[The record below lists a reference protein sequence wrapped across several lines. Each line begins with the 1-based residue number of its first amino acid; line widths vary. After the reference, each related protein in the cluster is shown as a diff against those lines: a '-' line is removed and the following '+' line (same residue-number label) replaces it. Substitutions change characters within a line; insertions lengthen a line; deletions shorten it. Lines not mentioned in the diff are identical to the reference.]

1 MADIVMEMGFG
12 EEKEKV
18 DFGPELEATL
28 PAASADA
35 QAGRLVEALDALLAL
50 EKRTRIANDAFASA
64 RVAQAVVRA
73 CWAAKDLNGVIE
85 QVSALCKKRG
95 QSKRSTVALVRQA
108 LRFVDALREEGS
120 TALPT
125 AVEKPSEPL
134 EAKPEEGEEESKS
147 SSSSSASSGSGSA
160 AAQASAA
167 GAGGK
172 PKEDEE
178 PADPTEARLA
188 REAKQEKMEDAS
200 AVAHERDSDET
211 APVSSAEGAAV
222 AEAAGKTMREARL
235 ALITSLR
242 EVTDGKIWV
251 EVERARLTRALAEIH
266 EAEGRPAQ
274 ACTTLQDAAVETYAA
289 MRTGEKLDFLLE
301 QVRLCRDVGDWVRMS
316 IIANKV
322 QRRVI
327 DRLEHQSRKL
337 RHFELLACLHE
348 QRSDALA
355 LADDFQAVL
364 ECPVVAADEARCA
377 ETLGRVAVYTA
388 LAPWT
393 ETLTARW
400 HAILQ
405 DKRIERL
412 PAHQALLRDLVSGE
426 MALLPRPE
434 LAPLAADPVFKGL
447 PDGAEKLSAPEAIST
462 LASRHPTAPS
472 AAPSSSSTSAQ
483 SASDGS
489 SSSSSSSSSSQA
501 AAAAP
506 GRAPA
511 VPQGARW
518 WGVLHRR
525 VAQHNLRVAARTF
538 SRIKFDRLCELTALT
553 PAVCEEELRDLVTAK
568 DLWARVDRPAGV
580 VLFRRRQKPAQVLTS
595 WGADLSR
602 VLALVERT
610 THLIRK
616 ERMVLASSGRA

>member
-1 MADIVMEMGFG
+1 MCV
-12 EEKEKV
+12 
-18 DFGPELEATL
+18 P
-28 PAASADA
+28 P
-35 QAGRLVEALDALLAL
+35 Q
-50 EKRTRIANDAFASA
+50 ANDAFASA

-73 CWAAKDLNGVIE
+73 GWAAKDLNSVIE

-120 TALPT
+120 AALPT

-134 EAKPEEGEEESKS
+134 EAKTEDGEEESKS
-147 SSSSSASSGSGSA
+147 SSSSAAAAAGGGGA

-167 GAGGK
+167 GSGEK
-172 PKEDEE
+172 SKDDE
-178 PADPTEARLA
+178 AVTDPTEARLA
-188 REAKQEKMEDAS
+188 KEAKQEKMEDAT
-200 AVAHERDSDET
+200 AVAHERDNDET
-211 APVSSAEGAAV
+211 TPVSQTEGAAV
-222 AEAAGKTMREARL
+222 AAAAGKTVREARL

-266 EAEGRPAQ
+266 ESEGRPAQ

-327 DRLEHQSRKL
+327 DRLEHQERKL
-337 RHFELLACLHE
+337 RHFALLACLHE

-364 ECPVVAADEARCA
+364 ECPVVASDEARCGEA
-377 ETLGRVAVYTA
+377 LGRVALYTA

-400 HAILQ
+400 HALLQ

-412 PAHQALLRDLVSGE
+412 PAHQALIRDLVSGE
-426 MALLPRPE
+426 MALLPRPD

-447 PDGAEKLSAPEAIST
+447 PAGADKLSAPEAIST
-462 LASRHPTAPS
+462 LASRHPST
-472 AAPSSSSTSAQ
+472 PSSSSSSSSQ
-483 SASDGS
+483 SAADGSTS
-489 SSSSSSSSSSQA
+489 SSSSSSSSSSAASA
-501 AAAAP
+501 AAVAS
-506 GRAPA
+506 GPA
-511 VPQGARW
+511 SVVSQGARW

-580 VLFRRRQKPAQVLTS
+580 VVFRRRQKPGQVLTS

-602 VLALVERT
+602 VLSLVERT

-616 ERMVLASSGRA
+616 ERMVLASSGRT